1 MVSSQERTHSDD
13 HVWIS
18 EAEKAELN
26 FFLLLFF
33 EKIQLN
39 RLRLNVEKMPKE
51 ACDIIVIPSND
62 TQWNVR
68 REKTPL
74 SERVLVPTFK
84 PAELTQDLVFM

>member
-51 ACDIIVIPSND
+51 ACDIIVIPSMI
-62 TQWNVR
+62 
-68 REKTPL
+68 L
-74 SERVLVPTFK
+74 SEMFEEKK
-84 PAELTQDLVFM
+84 PP

>member
-39 RLRLNVEKMPKE
+39 RWRLNVEKMPKE

-74 SERVLVPTFK
+74 SERVLVPTFT

>member
-1 MVSSQERTHSDD
+1 MSAHQIIGKKINIAMVSSQERTHSDD

-39 RLRLNVEKMPKE
+39 RLRLNVEKMPKG

-62 TQWNVR
+62 TQ
-68 REKTPL
+68 
-74 SERVLVPTFK
+74 
-84 PAELTQDLVFM
+84 

>member
-1 MVSSQERTHSDD
+1 MEKINIAMVSSQERTHSDD

-26 FFLLLFF
+26 FFLLLSIF

-39 RLRLNVEKMPKE
+39 RLRPNLKKMPKE

-62 TQWNVR
+62 TQ
-68 REKTPL
+68 
-74 SERVLVPTFK
+74 
-84 PAELTQDLVFM
+84 

>member
-1 MVSSQERTHSDD
+1 MSAHQIIGKKINIAMVSSQERTHSDD

-51 ACDIIVIPSND
+51 ACDIIVIPSMI
-62 TQWNVR
+62 
-68 REKTPL
+68 L
-74 SERVLVPTFK
+74 SEMFEEKK
-84 PAELTQDLVFM
+84 PP